1 MIKRKYLRWMKPPA
15 AFRPDHLSILHRWQI
30 FKGNEEKQG

>member
-15 AFRPDHLSILHRWQI
+15 AFGAGYLPIPGQQQI
-30 FKGNEEKQG
+30 FRENEDKQG